1 MDKFVIKPCRHKIH
15 LLLKIHLLIDTLEK
29 IQGTFMARNQTMR
42 QTKREAL
49 DSLLL
54 SKEINKIYLDYLMFY
69 DYADAEI
76 NICNIWDPL
85 SPI

>member
-1 MDKFVIKPCRHKIH
+1 MDKFVIKPCRHKIY
-15 LLLKIHLLIDTLEK
+15 LLLKIHLLLDTLEK
-29 IQGTFMARNQTMR
+29 IPETFTARNQMMT

-49 DSLLL
+49 DPLLL

-76 NICNIWDPL
+76 NICNI
-85 SPI
+85 